1 MTVDLADLAALP
13 DPLPIRPVAGPLDAD
28 VTVPGSKS
36 ITNRALVCAAL
47 AGGSST
53 LRGALAADDV
63 AAMVGVL
70 SGVGVAVEVAA
81 DGTTIT
87 VGGCAG
93 RPGPAAGPLD
103 VRQSGTTAR
112 FVPPLLALGDG
123 RYEVTAHPQMQ
134 ARPMG
139 ATFDALRTL
148 GVTVDEH
155 GVSGALPATV
165 LPGARTGGIVTVPGD
180 ESSQF
185 LSGLLLA
192 GPCFEEGLTLVVAG
206 DLVSRPYV
214 DLTIAVM
221 ASFGAVVDRP
231 DDRTFVVAPTGY
243 RATTYDVEP
252 DASAASYPLA
262 AAAIC
267 GGRVRVLGLGPDALQ
282 GDAAFADLLG
292 AMGASVTRD
301 ETGTEVRVERG
312 TLRGGTFDL
321 THVSDTAPTLACV
334 APFASDPVV
343 IEGIGFIRRKEID
356 RVAAVVG
363 ELRRCGIE
371 AVEDHDGW
379 TIGPGT
385 PNPAVVETYEDHR
398 MAMSFSLL
406 GLVADGI
413 AIAGPDCVAKTFP
426 GYWTVLDHLTGGS
439 VDPDRHLGSAPVSDE
454 ATATPTLTVI
464 AIDGPAGSG
473 KSTVG
478 KALAQHLG
486 LQYLDTGA
494 MYRGVTFAAIRRGI
508 DPADADVV
516 ARLAEQVELTVADGQ
531 VIVDGV
537 DATIEIRGPEVT
549 RAVSLVA
556 ANPAVR
562 VELVRRQREWAA
574 HRGGGVLEGRDI
586 GSVVFPDAT
595 LKVYLDASPEVRASR
610 RSKEVTD
617 LSYETVAADI
627 ARRDALDQGRAS
639 SPLTVAD
646 GAVQVDTSD
655 LGVAEI
661 VARLTELV
669 EEARS

>member
-1 MTVDLADLAALP
+1 MDLADLGSLP
-13 DPLPIRPVAGPLDAD
+13 DPLPIRPVTGPLDAD

-36 ITNRALVCAAL
+36 ITNRALICAAL
-47 AGGSST
+47 ADGPST

-70 SGVGVAVEVAA
+70 DGVGVSVQVAG
-81 DGTTIT
+81 DGTTIA
-87 VGGCAG
+87 VQGCGG
-93 RPGPAAGPLD
+93 RPRASAAPLD
-103 VRQSGTTAR
+103 ARQSGTTAR
-112 FVPPLLALGDG
+112 FLPPLLALGDG
-123 RYEVTAHPQMQ
+123 AYEVTAHPQMQ

-139 ATFDALRTL
+139 ATFDALRAL
-148 GVTVDEH
+148 GASVSEH
-155 GVSGALPATV
+155 GAPGALPATITAGRRD
-165 LPGARTGGIVTVPGD
+165 GAVVAVPGD

-192 GPCFEEGLTLVVAG
+192 GPCFDGGLTLSVTT

-214 DLTIAVM
+214 DLTISVM
-221 ASFGAVVDRP
+221 EAFGASVARP

-243 RATTYDVEP
+243 SGTVYDVEP

-267 GGRVRVLGLGPDALQ
+267 GGRVRVRGLGPDALQ
-282 GDAAFADLLG
+282 GDAAFADLLA
-292 AMGASVTRD
+292 AMGATVTRD
-301 ETGTEVRVERG
+301 EHGTEVRAERG

-334 APFASDPVV
+334 APFADGPVV

-356 RVAAVVG
+356 RVAAVAG
-363 ELRRCGIE
+363 ELRRCGID
-371 AVEDHDGW
+371 AREDADGW
-379 TIGPGT
+379 TITPGS
-385 PNPAVVETYEDHR
+385 PSPAVVETYEDHR
-398 MAMSFSLL
+398 MAMSFALL

-413 AIAGPDCVAKTFP
+413 GIAGPDCVAKTFP
-426 GYWTVLDHLTGGS
+426 GYWAVLDELTGGS
-439 VDPDRHLGSAPVSDE
+439 VDPDRALGSTPVPDD
-454 ATATPTLTVI
+454 ATDAPTLTVI

-478 KALAQHLG
+478 KALAEHLG
-486 LQYLDTGA
+486 LEYLDTGA

-516 ARLAEQVELTVADGQ
+516 ARLAEQVELTVADGK
-531 VIVDGV
+531 VTVDGV

-562 VELVRRQREWAA
+562 EELVRRQRAWAVA
-574 HRGGGVLEGRDI
+574 RGGGVLEGRDI

-669 EEARS
+669 EEARR